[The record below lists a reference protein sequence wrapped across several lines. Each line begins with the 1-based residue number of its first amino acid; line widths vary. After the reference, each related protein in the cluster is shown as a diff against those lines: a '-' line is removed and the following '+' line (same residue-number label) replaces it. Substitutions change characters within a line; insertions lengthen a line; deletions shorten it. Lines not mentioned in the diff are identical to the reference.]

1 MKKIDIYIYTLTH
14 SRSKGPAVY
23 KSVLEFIRKNGQP
36 YTLEVDGFDLETTKN
51 RITIQAAVMAMRR
64 IKLNEAYEIRI
75 HADSDYFVRMLK
87 GTQVYA
93 EHEWKTAAEKEVAN
107 ADLWKQIYIFTQT
120 NKVTADT
127 DRLERYACREELEE
141 KLCNCTN

>member
-14 SRSKGPAVY
+14 SRGRGPAVY
-23 KSVLEFIRKNGQP
+23 KAVLEFIRSNGTP
-36 YTLEVDGFDLETTKN
+36 YTLEINGSDMETTRN

-64 IKLNEAYEIRI
+64 IKLNEIYEKRI
-75 HADSDYFVRMLK
+75 HAGSDYFARMLK
-87 GTQVYA
+87 GTEIYA
-93 EHEWKTAAEKEVAN
+93 QREWKTAAGKKIAN

-127 DRLERYACREELEE
+127 DRMERYECKKELEE
-141 KLCNCTN
+141 RLCSCTN

>member
-64 IKLNEAYEIRI
+64 IRLNEVYEIRI

-93 EHEWKTAAEKEVAN
+93 EHEWRTAAGKEIAN

>member
-14 SRSKGPAVY
+14 SRGKGPAVY
-23 KSVLEFIRKNGQP
+23 KSVLEFIRKNGRP

-93 EHEWKTAAEKEVAN
+93 EYEWKTAAGKEIAN

-120 NKVTADT
+120 NKVTTDT
-127 DRLERYACREELEE
+127 DRLERYTCREELEE